1 TDSWMLTSMVNAPVA
16 RNSFTAVWTCNEM
29 IVWGGSGDDYPFYL
43 NTGGRYNPAT
53 DSWTSVTMKGAP
65 APRAVHT
72 AVWTG
77 GEMIVWGGGSLSG
90 VANTGGHYD
99 PATNKWKQITT
110 AGAPSGRDHHTA
122 VWTGKEMIVWGPDGG
137 AGGIYCASQP

>member
-1 TDSWMLTSMVNAPVA
+1 VWAGKEIIVGGGENATRLNTGGRYNPATDSWMLTSMVNAPVA

-29 IVWGGSGDDYPFYL
+29 IVWGGPGDDYPFYL

-77 GEMIVWGGGSLSG
+77 G
-90 VANTGGHYD
+90 
-99 PATNKWKQITT
+99 
-110 AGAPSGRDHHTA
+110 
-122 VWTGKEMIVWGPDGG
+122 
-137 AGGIYCASQP
+137 